1 MSGCR
6 ELLTCLCTASSAAS
20 VSQDPRRKV
29 LSLHRATHIGPALG
43 IILSAQ
49 RSLLPC
55 APHLAQLCC
64 GLWGFI
70 RGMNKNISTRIWVRE
85 LPSLCF
91 YITPVYS
98 STLMLISTTVT

>member
-6 ELLTCLCTASSAAS
+6 ELLTRLCTASSAAS
-20 VSQDPRRKV
+20 VSRDPWCKV
-29 LSLHRATHIGPALG
+29 LSLHRATHVGPALG

-49 RSLLPC
+49 GSLLPC
-55 APHLAQLCC
+55 VPRLAQLFC

-70 RGMNKNISTRIWVRE
+70 RVMNKNISARIWVRE